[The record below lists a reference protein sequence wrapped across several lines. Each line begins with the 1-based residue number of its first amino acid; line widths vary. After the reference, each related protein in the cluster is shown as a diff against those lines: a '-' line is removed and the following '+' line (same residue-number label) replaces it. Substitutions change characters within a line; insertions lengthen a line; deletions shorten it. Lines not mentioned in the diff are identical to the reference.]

1 MKTLPHCSN
10 PAGSINKPGNE
21 KFDDHLA
28 FALRRI
34 KLGLRS
40 GPGFSDSWSFKV
52 QTTFSGFHK
61 EKFFLQD
68 VKPGYRTGI
77 FPVDM
82 GQFVP
87 EYSPERFQHDYLLLS
102 IERAMVINTL
112 IPDGY

>member
-1 MKTLPHCSN
+1 MKS
-10 PAGSINKPGNE
+10 
-21 KFDDHLA
+21 DHLD
-28 FALRRI
+28 FTLRRL
-34 KLGLRS
+34 KLWSRS
-40 GPGFSDSWSFKV
+40 GPDFSDYWSLKE

-61 EKFFLQD
+61 EKFFLLD

-77 FPVDM
+77 FSVDM